1 MRRFLIRALPA
12 VAFVLLTSW
21 LIAGEANPPA
31 PSASKGGEDDVQDFV
46 FLAEARPL
54 LVRLHVRVDGK
65 PLPAAWDA
73 FMKHVFAFL
82 DVNGDGV
89 LSQQEAERAPKLGSG
104 QGGLGGF
111 LQGGSPSM
119 KELDTDKDSKV
130 SLAELSAHY
139 RKNGFVPFQ
148 FQLDMSPPPGN
159 AVLALYM
166 GGMRPDPEVT
176 ALSKAIFALLD
187 TDKDGKLSQKELDA
201 APAILLAKDENE
213 DEIITGQELVPE
225 EKPKGNMMAM
235 MAMAIPKGGNA
246 AGNKYLVP
254 IPKPGQAPPELAGR
268 MAERYDPGAKKPF
281 AKLNTSPAPP
291 APPPVRNDSKDDR
304 PPARSTS
311 KEAVKAND
319 KSKDKKPEPEY
330 KLTRKQLGFDE
341 ATFARLDANKDGVLN
356 NKELAAFVQREPDLC
371 FVVSFGDKAGK
382 PLALGTVAG
391 KPAALADEIHFQD
404 SISLV
409 DLGKTRLELRRDA
422 DKRYTNRYM
431 DIVKPQFTALFKSA
445 DKDNNGYLDEKEA
458 KKSPFFGNIFKQIDR
473 DGDGKITEKE
483 LLAYFDNMMDL
494 ENRAKNACVT
504 LVLRD
509 QSRGLFDL
517 LDSDRDGRLS
527 VREINQAP
535 KLLARPGSKGF
546 LRKEEIPPCYQL
558 TLRRGPAR
566 PGGSNQEDVFV
577 ERYFS
582 DYEEEQAVQHG
593 PAWFRKMDRNRD
605 GDVSRKEFLFSDELF
620 RKIDTDGDGLIS
632 LQEAKKAGDLLRNG
646 NR

>member
-1 MRRFLIRALPA
+1 MKRFLFRALPA
-12 VAFVLLTSW
+12 ASLVLLTTW

-31 PSASKGGEDDVQDFV
+31 QSASKAGEEDVQDFV

-73 FMKHVFAFL
+73 FMKHVFSFL

-89 LSQQEAERAPKLGSG
+89 LSQQEAERAPRLGSG
-104 QGGLGGF
+104 RGGLGSF
-111 LQGGSPSM
+111 LEGGSPSM
-119 KELDTDKDSKV
+119 KELDTDKEGKV
-130 SLAELSAHY
+130 SLAELTASY

-148 FQLDMSPPPGN
+148 FQLDMSPPAGD
-159 AVLALYM
+159 ALLALYM
-166 GGMRPDPEVT
+166 GGMRPDPEVA
-176 ALSKAIFALLD
+176 ALSKAIFVLLD
-187 TDKDGKLSQKELDA
+187 TDKDGKLTQKELDA

-213 DEIITGQELVPE
+213 DEIITGQELVPQ
-225 EKPKGNMMAM
+225 EKPKANTLAR
-235 MAMAIPKGGNA
+235 MAMAIPKNA
-246 AGNKYLVP
+246 NVVGNKYLVP
-254 IPKPGQAPPELAGR
+254 IPKPGQAPPELASR

-281 AKLNTSPAPP
+281 AKVSTAPVTLAPEPPPPP
-291 APPPVRNDSKDDR
+291 APQKATVKVTKTTKTIDKAKESK
-304 PPARSTS
+304 
-311 KEAVKAND
+311 K
-319 KSKDKKPEPEY
+319 EPEC

-341 ATFARLDANKDGVLN
+341 ATFAQLDANKDGVLD
-356 NKELAAFVQREPDLC
+356 NKELATFVQREPDLC
-371 FVVSFGDKAGK
+371 FVVSFGDKADK
-382 PLALGTVAG
+382 PLALGTLAG
-391 KPAALADEIHFQD
+391 KPSALADDIHVQD
-404 SISLV
+404 SVSLL

-422 DKRYTNRYM
+422 DKRTANRYLEY
-431 DIVKPQFTALFKSA
+431 IKPQFSVLFKSA

-458 KKSPFFGNIFKQIDR
+458 KKGPFFGGVFKQMDR
-473 DGDGKITEKE
+473 DGDGKVTEKE
-483 LLAYFDNMMDL
+483 MLVFFDNMIDL

-535 KLLARPGSKGF
+535 KLLAKPGSKGF
-546 LRKEEIPPCYQL
+546 LQKEDIAPCYQL

-566 PGGSNQEDVFV
+566 PGGSNQENAFV

-582 DYEEEQAVQHG
+582 DYEEEQAAQPG
-593 PAWFRKMDRNRD
+593 PAWFHKMDRNRD
-605 GDVSRKEFLFSDELF
+605 GDVSRKEFLFRDELF

-632 LQEAKKAGDLLRNG
+632 RKEAEKAGDLSRK
-646 NR
+646 